1 MCNCVVKRLIG
12 QRFYN
17 SGCSLASSE
26 TCSLFVGDSST
37 RYVMQVKINL
47 KGLPSDIV
55 CSDIVALL
63 RIFK

>member
-1 MCNCVVKRLIG
+1 VVKRLIG

-26 TCSLFVGDSST
+26 TCSLFVNCEGDSSI
-37 RYVMQVKINL
+37 RYVMQVKIYL
-47 KGLPSDIV
+47 KCLPLYIV